1 MRGRLALIGAV
12 GVAWLITFVL
22 LGGNV
27 LPSIGGH
34 RQASSPPTNATP
46 GALYPN
52 PTPIGPPTATP
63 SPSAG
68 PSGSASTAS
77 LAELIARTTPLA
89 GQTLV
94 ARPAERRST
103 APVLQFRMATY
114 NVQGSSHTQGNPRR
128 ASGVARITRGAQYV
142 VQNGLTIVG
151 FQEMQTNQRA
161 AFTQATQGAFGLYP
175 DNHLRN
181 SDGDNSIA
189 WRLDTWD
196 LVKAASIRIEYF
208 GGANRNMPILLL
220 RNKQTG
226 IEAYFTNFHNPAD
239 VYGPAGQYRAV
250 DKLRE
255 IALFNQLARTG
266 LPVFVTGDMN
276 EHRTWACD
284 IVTAT
289 TLHVAAG
296 GDGRHGCTV
305 TDDQTIDWIGASDAV
320 GFENYYSDR
329 SALVRALTDHPINS
343 TDVTINAADFPRSLH

>member
-1 MRGRLALIGAV
+1 MRGRLALVGAV

-27 LPSIGGH
+27 LPSISGH
-34 RQASSPPTNATP
+34 RQASSSSRPTP

-52 PTPIGPPTATP
+52 PAPIGPPTATP
-63 SPSAG
+63 TPTAG

-94 ARPAERRST
+94 ARPAKRRSA
-103 APVLQFRMATY
+103 APVLRFRMATY
-114 NVQGSSHTQGNPRR
+114 NVQGSSHTRGNPRR
-128 ASGVARITRGAQYV
+128 ASGVTRITRGAQYV
-142 VQNGLTIVG
+142 VQSGFTIVG
-151 FQEMQTNQRA
+151 FQEMQPDQRA
-161 AFTQATQGAFGLYP
+161 AFTQATRGAFGLYP
-175 DNHLRN
+175 DNKLGN
-181 SDGDNSIA
+181 SDGDNSIG

-196 LVKAASIRIEYF
+196 LVKAASIPIEYF
-208 GGANRNMPILLL
+208 GGVNRHMPILLL

-289 TLHVAAG
+289 TLHIAAG
-296 GDGRHGCTV
+296 GDGRNGCSV
-305 TDDQTIDWIGASDAV
+305 TDDQTIDWIGASYLV

-329 SALVRALTDHPINS
+329 STLVRSLTDHPIVS
-343 TDVTINAADFPRSLH
+343 TDVTISAAEFPRSLH